1 MDSLPSVSELLF
13 GGFPT
18 RLNDLCVVQLVV
30 YAIAAKH
37 DEIVVFLNFE
47 ALDVWRGY
55 DNFRISE
62 ILGPLGLNIA
72 KSSRHGEPAWE
83 DSVRPKE
90 NLLTHDTGL
99 SVLVLNF
106 SHGLSLVDL
115 ATSSDDSLVLIL
127 IVGFVIPRQG

>member
-13 GGFPT
+13 GGFPA
-18 RLNDLCVVQLVV
+18 RLDDLCVVQLVV

-72 KSSRHGEPAWE
+72 KSSRYREPSWE
-83 DSVRPKE
+83 DSMRPKE
-90 NLLTHDTGL
+90 NLLAHDTRL
-99 SVLVLNF
+99 SVLVLHF
-106 SHGLSLVDL
+106 GDGLSLVDL
-115 ATSSDDSLVLIL
+115 ATSRDDPLVLIL
-127 IVGFVIPRQG
+127 IVRLVIPRQG

>member
-62 ILGPLGLNIA
+62 ILGPLGLNIP
-72 KSSRHGEPAWE
+72 KSARHGKPSRE
-83 DSVRPKE
+83 DSMRPKQY
-90 NLLTHDTGL
+90 LLSHDTRL
-99 SVLVLNF
+99 SVLVLDLR
-106 SHGLSLVDL
+106 HGLSLVDL
-115 ATSSDDSLVLIL
+115 ATRSDDSLVLIL
-127 IVGFVIPRQG
+127 IVRFVIP

>member
-13 GGFPT
+13 GGFPA

-37 DEIVVFLNFE
+37 DEIVVFLNFK

-55 DNFRISE
+55 DNFWISE

-72 KSSRHGEPAWE
+72 KSSRYGEPAWE
-83 DSVRPKE
+83 DSMRPKKY
-90 NLLTHDTGL
+90 LLAHDARL
-99 SVLVLNF
+99 SVLVLHF
-106 SHGLSLVDL
+106 GDGLSLVDF
-115 ATSSDDSLVLIL
+115 ATCSDDSVVLIL
-127 IVGFVIPRQG
+127 IVGFVIARQG